1 MSGQHSVLLIVVGG
15 RVCCT
20 FSLFRARK
28 RPDYS
33 LLGGFGGGDSDSV
46 ILSCHL
52 RFEDL
57 IVHMFGSRLKLVA
70 RELFLKLLF
79 LEVEVVLMMLVARR
93 RLQAHSKCENPLF
106 LKFDLKIHLDHSGQ
120 L

>member
-1 MSGQHSVLLIVVGG
+1 
-15 RVCCT
+15 
-20 FSLFRARK
+20 
-28 RPDYS
+28 
-33 LLGGFGGGDSDSV
+33 
-46 ILSCHL
+46 
-52 RFEDL
+52 
-57 IVHMFGSRLKLVA
+57 MFGSRLKLVA